1 MFEMIPFRNHGNLR
15 RREDFFNNLF
25 DNFFNDDFFPK
36 TMNTGFNVDVRD
48 TENAYLVEADLPGMK
63 KENLDIYYEN
73 GYLTI
78 SAKRADSVEDKDD
91 KNNYVRRERHYGEF
105 KRSFFINDI
114 DENSIEANFE
124 NGVLK
129 LVLPKKNN
137 RNQKRI
143 EIK

>member
-48 TENAYLVEADLPGMK
+48 TEKAYLVEADLPGMK
-63 KENLDIYYEN
+63 KENLDLYYEN

-78 SAKRADSVEDKDD
+78 SAKREDSVEDKDD

-114 DENSIEANFE
+114 DENNIEANFE

-129 LVLPKKNN
+129 LVLPKKSNG
-137 RNQKRI
+137 NQKRI